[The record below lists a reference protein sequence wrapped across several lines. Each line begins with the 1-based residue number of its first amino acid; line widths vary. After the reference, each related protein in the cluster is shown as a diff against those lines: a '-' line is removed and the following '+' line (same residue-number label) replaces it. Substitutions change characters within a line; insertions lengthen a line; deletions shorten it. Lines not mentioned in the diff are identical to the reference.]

1 LEAVPRVCASGRA
14 RNKQLERIRNFTLWS
29 YAAIYLL
36 TAKDTPMRQ
45 LIAIVLPILLLIPA
59 VASAQSELPK
69 TPVRAV
75 IDNYFGT
82 NVVDPYRWLE
92 NTSDP
97 EVIAWMKAQNDYTRA
112 VLARIPGR
120 DDLLARIKSLDNAG
134 NVVSALQVWG
144 GHYFYYKT
152 EPGSDNRKL
161 FVRDTLSSPERLL
174 VDPEKMTTAD
184 GKHYS
189 IDYFQPSLD
198 GVYVAYGISIGGS
211 EESVLH
217 VLQSATGQV
226 LPDSIDRAQF
236 ASPTWLPDGKSFF
249 YTRAQKLAAD
259 APPTAKYQK
268 LKVYRH
274 TLGADADTEPLVF
287 GFGANP
293 AVNVDDNDFSVVQF
307 SPGAPEFLVGLVIHG
322 VKNEFDIY
330 ATPFDANPGSK
341 TAWKK
346 IVDQSDDVTGEDV
359 HAGEIYLL
367 SHKNASRFKVL
378 RTSLSAPDLSH
389 AAVVVPASEV
399 VINNITAAGDAL
411 YLRDLDGGIGRV
423 RRLPYSNGGIQPVK
437 LPFDGAVQSLVS
449 NPTESGAWLELT
461 SWTKSP
467 LWYSLDAKTDQLK
480 DTALVPPSPVDYSQ
494 IESEEVKAKSADGT
508 MIPLSIIHKRGI
520 ALDGSHPTWLT
531 GYGAYGINYDP
542 YFDPTILAFLER
554 GGVRAFAHV
563 RGGGEYGED
572 WHQAGQKLTKQHTI
586 DDFIAGGE
594 YLIEHKYTSAAHL
607 AGEGT
612 SAGGITIGRAIT
624 ERPELFRAALIR
636 VGDTNA
642 LRAETMPSGPAN
654 IPEFGTVTEPDG
666 FKALFAMDAYQ
677 HVKANTP
684 YPAVLLTTGVNDPR
698 VAPWEA
704 AKMTARLQAAT
715 SSGKPILLR
724 VDYDAGHG
732 MGSTKSQRDTEYAD
746 DIAFLFW
753 QLGVKGY
760 APTVGAK

>member
-1 LEAVPRVCASGRA
+1 MVLRA
-14 RNKQLERIRNFTLWS
+14 N
-29 YAAIYLL
+29 YLL
-36 TAKDTPMRQ
+36 TAKDNLVRR
-45 LIAIVLPILLLIPA
+45 LIGIMLPLLLLIPT
-59 VASAQSELPK
+59 VASAQMEPPK
-69 TPVRAV
+69 TPVRPV
-75 IDNYFGT
+75 TEDYFGT
-82 NVVDPYRWLE
+82 KVVDPYRWLE

-120 DDLLARIKSLDNAG
+120 DELLARIKSLDNAG
-134 NVVSALQVWG
+134 NTVSGLQIWG

-161 FVRDTLSSPERLL
+161 FVRDTLTSPERLL
-174 VDPEKMTTAD
+174 VDTETMTNAD
-184 GKHYS
+184 GKHFS
-189 IDYFQPSLD
+189 IDYYQPSLD
-198 GVYVAYGISIGGS
+198 GVYVAYGISMGGS
-211 EESVLH
+211 EDSVLH
-217 VLQSATGQV
+217 VLRSSTGKV
-226 LPDSIDRAQF
+226 LPDSIDRAEF
-236 ASPTWLPDGKSFF
+236 ASPSWLPDDRSFF
-249 YTRAQKLAAD
+249 YTRGQKLTPD
-259 APPTAKYQK
+259 SPPTAKYQK

-274 TLGADADTEPLVF
+274 TLGGDPETEPLVF
-287 GFGANP
+287 GFAANA
-293 AVNVDDNDFSVVQF
+293 AVNVDENDFPAVAF
-307 SPGAPEFLVGLVIHG
+307 SPGAPGFLVGLVMHG
-322 VKNEFDIY
+322 VKREFDIY
-330 ATPFDANPGSK
+330 AVPFDANLSATTVWK
-341 TAWKK
+341 TVA
-346 IVDQSDDVTGEDV
+346 DQSDDVTGLDV
-359 HAGEIYLL
+359 HGAEIYLV

-378 RTSLSAPDLSH
+378 RTGLTAPDLAH

-399 VINNITAAGDAL
+399 VITGITAAGDAL
-411 YLRDLDGGIGRV
+411 YVQDLDGGIGRL
-423 RRLPYSNGGIQPVK
+423 RRLPYSKGNIQPIK
-437 LPFDGAVQSLVS
+437 LPFDGAIQSLVT

-467 LWYSLDAKTDQLK
+467 LWYSLDAQTDKLA

-520 ALDGSHPTWLT
+520 ALDGSHPAWLT

-542 YFDPTILAFLER
+542 YFDPAILAFLER

-572 WHQAGQKLTKQHTI
+572 WHTAGLKLTKQHTI

-594 YLIEHKYTSAAHL
+594 YLIDHKYTSAAHL

-624 ERPELFRAALIR
+624 ERPDLFGAALIR

-642 LRAETMPSGPAN
+642 MRAETQASGPAN

-677 HVKANTP
+677 HVKPNTP

-715 SSGKPILLR
+715 SSGNPILLR

-732 MGSTKSQRDTEYAD
+732 IGSTKSQHDIELAD
-746 DIAFLFW
+746 ELSFLFW
-753 QLGVKGY
+753 QLGVTGY
-760 APTVGAK
+760 APSPAAH

>member
-1 LEAVPRVCASGRA
+1 MRR
-14 RNKQLERIRNFTLWS
+14 RIGFAL
-29 YAAIYLL
+29 AL
-36 TAKDTPMRQ
+36 
-45 LIAIVLPILLLIPA
+45 LLLIPT
-59 VASAQSELPK
+59 VATAQSQLPN

-75 IDNYFGT
+75 IDDYFGT
-82 NVVDPYRWLE
+82 KVVDPYRWME

-120 DDLLARIKSLDNAG
+120 DELLARIKSLDNAG
-134 NVVSALQVWG
+134 NTVSGLQVWG

-161 FVRDTLSSPERLL
+161 FVRDTLGSPERLL

-198 GVYVAYGISIGGS
+198 GVYVGYGISLGGS
-211 EESVLH
+211 EDSVLH
-217 VLQSATGQV
+217 ILQSSTGTV

-236 ASPTWLPDGKSFF
+236 GSPSWLPDGKSFF

-268 LKVYRH
+268 LRVYRH
-274 TLGADADTEPLVF
+274 TLGGDPETEPLVF

-293 AVNVDDNDFSVVQF
+293 GVKVDDNDFSVVQF

-322 VKNEFDIY
+322 VKNEFDVYSI
-330 ATPFDANPGSK
+330 PFDANPGAK
-341 TAWKK
+341 TVWKK
-346 IVDQSDDVTGEDV
+346 VADQSDEVTGLDV
-359 HAGEIYLL
+359 HGGELYLL

-378 RTSLSAPDLSH
+378 RTSLGAPDLAH
-389 AAVVVPASEV
+389 AAVAVPASEV
-399 VINNITAAGDAL
+399 VITGISATEDAL
-411 YLRDLDGGIGRV
+411 YVRDLDGGIGRL
-423 RRLPYSNGGIQPVK
+423 RRLPYSGANIQSVN
-437 LPFDGAVQSLVS
+437 LPFYGAIQSLVT
-449 NPTESGAWLELT
+449 NPTAAGAWLELT

-467 LWYSLDAKTDQLK
+467 LWYSLDAKTDKLT

-508 MIPLSIIHKRGI
+508 MIPLSIIHKRGL

-572 WHQAGQKLTKQHTI
+572 WHQAGQKLTKQHTV
-586 DDFIAGGE
+586 DDFLAGGE

-624 ERPELFRAALIR
+624 ERPELFGAALIR
-636 VGDTNA
+636 VGDSNA
-642 LRAETMPSGPAN
+642 LRAETQVSGPAN

-677 HVKANTP
+677 HVKPDTP

-704 AKMTARLQAAT
+704 AKMAARLQADT

-732 MGSTKSQRDTEYAD
+732 MGSTKSQHDIELAD
-746 DIAFLFW
+746 ELAFLFW
-753 QLGVKGY
+753 QLGVTGY
-760 APTVGAK
+760 APSTAAH

>member
-1 LEAVPRVCASGRA
+1 MRRMVGFV
-14 RNKQLERIRNFTLWS
+14 
-29 YAAIYLL
+29 LL
-36 TAKDTPMRQ
+36 
-45 LIAIVLPILLLIPA
+45 LVLLIPA
-59 VASAQSELPK
+59 VASAQSQLPN

-75 IDNYFGT
+75 IDDYFGT
-82 NVVDPYRWLE
+82 KVVDPYRWLE

-120 DDLLARIKSLDNAG
+120 DELLARIKSLDNAG

-161 FVRDTLSSPERLL
+161 FTRDTLSSPERLL
-174 VDPEKMTTAD
+174 VDTEKMTTAD

-189 IDYFQPSLD
+189 IDYFQPSVD
-198 GVYVAYGISIGGS
+198 GAYVAYGISLGGS

-217 VLQSATGQV
+217 VLQSATGKV
-226 LPDSIDRAQF
+226 LPDSIDRAEF
-236 ASPTWLPDGKSFF
+236 ASPSWLPDGKSFF
-249 YTRAQKLAAD
+249 YTRAQKLATD

-268 LKVYRH
+268 VYRH
-274 TLGADADTEPLVF
+274 TLGSDPDSEPLVF

-293 AVNVDDNDFSVVQF
+293 SVSVDENDFTVVAF
-307 SPGAPEFLVGLVIHG
+307 SPGAPDFLLGLVIHG
-322 VKNEFDIY
+322 VKREVDIY
-330 ATPFDANPGSK
+330 SVPFDANPGAR
-341 TAWKK
+341 TVWKK
-346 IVDQSDDVTGEDV
+346 VADQTDEVTGFDV
-359 HAGEIYLL
+359 HASEIYLL

-378 RTSLSAPDLSH
+378 RTSLGAPDLPH
-389 AAVVVPASEV
+389 AAVAVPASEV
-399 VINNITAAGDAL
+399 VVTGISAAGDSL
-411 YLRDLDGGIGRV
+411 YVQDLDGGIGRL
-423 RRLPYSNGGIQPVK
+423 RRLPYSNGSIQPVN
-437 LPFDGAVQSLVS
+437 LPFYGAIQALVT
-449 NPTESGAWLELT
+449 NPSEPGAWLELV

-467 LWYSLDAKTDQLK
+467 LWYSLDAKTDKLT
-480 DTALVPPSPVDYSQ
+480 DTALVPASPVDYSQ

-508 MIPLSIIHKRGI
+508 MVPLSIIHKRGLL
-520 ALDGSHPTWLT
+520 LDVSHPTWLT

-542 YFDPTILAFLER
+542 YFDPTILVFLER

-612 SAGGITIGRAIT
+612 SAGGITIGGAIT
-624 ERPELFRAALIR
+624 QRPEMFGAALIR
-636 VGDTNA
+636 VGDSDS
-642 LRAETMPSGPAN
+642 LRSETMASGPAN
-654 IPEFGTVTEPDG
+654 IPEFGTVTEADG

-677 HVKANTP
+677 HVKPNTP

-698 VAPWEA
+698 VAPWQA
-704 AKMTARLQAAT
+704 AKMTARLQAST
-715 SSGKPILLR
+715 SSGKPVLLR

-732 MGSTKSQRDTEYAD
+732 MGSTKSQRDIELAD
-746 DIAFLFW
+746 QVAFLFW
-753 QLGVKGY
+753 QLGVTGY
-760 APTVGAK
+760 APSPAAH

>member
-1 LEAVPRVCASGRA
+1 
-14 RNKQLERIRNFTLWS
+14 
-29 YAAIYLL
+29 
-36 TAKDTPMRQ
+36 MRR
-45 LIAIVLPILLLIPA
+45 LIGIVLPILLLLPA
-59 VASAQSELPK
+59 LTTAQSALPQ

-75 IDNYFGT
+75 IDDYFGT
-82 NVVDPYRWLE
+82 KVADPYRWLE

-97 EVIAWMKAQNDYTRA
+97 EVVAWMKAQNDYTRA

-120 DDLLARIKSLDNAG
+120 DDLLTRIKALDNAG

-161 FVRDTLSSPERLL
+161 FVRDTLSAPERLL

-198 GVYVAYGISIGGS
+198 GVYVAYGISLGGS

-217 VLQSATGQV
+217 VLQSATGKV
-226 LPDSIDRAQF
+226 LPDSIDRAEF
-236 ASPTWLPDGKSFF
+236 ASPSWLPDGKSFF
-249 YTRAQKLAAD
+249 YTRAQKLALG

-274 TLGADADTEPLVF
+274 TLGGDPEAEPLVF

-293 AVNVDDNDFSVVQF
+293 AVSVDENDFSNLLF
-307 SPGAPEFLVGLVIHG
+307 SPGAPGFMIGLVIHG
-322 VKNEFDIY
+322 VKREFDIY
-330 ATPFDANPGSK
+330 AVPFDANTGAK

-346 IVDQSDDVTGEDV
+346 IADQSDEVTGLDV
-359 HAGEIYLL
+359 HADEIYLL

-378 RTSLSAPDLSH
+378 RTSLSAPDLAH
-389 AAVVVPASEV
+389 AAVAVPASEV
-399 VINNITAAGDAL
+399 VITNITVAADAL
-411 YLRDLDGGIGRV
+411 YVQDLDGGIGRL
-423 RRLPYSNGGIQPVK
+423 RRLPYSNGSIQPIK
-437 LPFDGAVQSLVS
+437 LPFDGAIQSLVT

-467 LWYSLDAKTDQLK
+467 LWYSLDAKTDELS

-494 IESEEVKAKSADGT
+494 IESQEVKAKSADGT
-508 MIPLSIIHKRGI
+508 MVPLSIIHKRGLV
-520 ALDGSHPTWLT
+520 LDGSHPTWLT

-542 YFDPTILAFLER
+542 YFDPTILVFLER

-586 DDFIAGGE
+586 DDFLAGGE
-594 YLIEHKYTSAAHL
+594 YLIAHKYTSAAHL

-612 SAGGITIGRAIT
+612 SAGGITIGGAIT
-624 ERPELFRAALIR
+624 QRPELFGAALIR
-636 VGDTNA
+636 VGDSDS
-642 LRAETMPSGPAN
+642 LRSETMASGPAN
-654 IPEFGTVTEPDG
+654 IPEFGTVTEADG
-666 FKALFAMDAYQ
+666 FKALFGMDAYQ
-677 HVKANTP
+677 HVKPGTP

-698 VAPWEA
+698 VAPWQA
-704 AKMTARLQAAT
+704 AKMTARLQAST

-732 MGSTKSQRDTEYAD
+732 IGSTKSQRDIELAD
-746 DIAFLFW
+746 EVAFLFW
-753 QLGVKGY
+753 QLGVTGY
-760 APTVGAK
+760 APSPSAK

>member
-1 LEAVPRVCASGRA
+1 
-14 RNKQLERIRNFTLWS
+14 
-29 YAAIYLL
+29 
-36 TAKDTPMRQ
+36 MRR
-45 LIAIVLPILLLIPA
+45 LFSIVFPLLLLIPA

-120 DDLLARIKSLDNAG
+120 DELLARIKSLDNAG
-134 NVVSALQVWG
+134 NTVSALQVWG

-161 FVRDTLSSPERLL
+161 FTRDTLSSPERLL
-174 VDPEKMTTAD
+174 VDTEKMTTAD

-198 GVYVAYGISIGGS
+198 CVYVAYGISLGGS

-217 VLQSATGQV
+217 VLQTSTGQV
-226 LPDSIDRAQF
+226 LPDSIDRAEF
-236 ASPTWLPDGKSFF
+236 ASPSWLPDGKSFF
-249 YTRAQKLAAD
+249 YTREQKLAAD

-274 TLGADADTEPLVF
+274 TLGGNPDTEPLVF

-293 AVNVDDNDFSVVQF
+293 SVNVDENDFTIVTY
-307 SPGAPEFLVGLVIHG
+307 SPGAPDFMLGLVIHG
-322 VKNEFDIY
+322 VKRELDIY
-330 ATPFDANPGSK
+330 AVPFDANLSAK
-341 TAWKK
+341 TVWKK
-346 IVDQSDDVTGEDV
+346 VADQTDEVTGFDV

-378 RTSLSAPDLSH
+378 RTSLSAPDLAH
-389 AAVVVPASEV
+389 ATVAVPASEV
-399 VINNITAAGDAL
+399 VVTGISAAGDAL
-411 YLRDLDGGIGRV
+411 YIQDLDGGIGRL
-423 RRLPYSNGGIQPVK
+423 RRLPYGNGSIEPIK
-437 LPFDGAVQSLVS
+437 LPFYGAIQSLVTS
-449 NPTESGAWLELT
+449 PTESGAWLELT

-467 LWYSLDAKTDQLK
+467 LWYSLDAKTEKLT
-480 DTALVPPSPVDYSQ
+480 DTALVSPSPVDYSQ

-508 MIPLSIIHKRGI
+508 MVPLSIIHKRGLV
-520 ALDGSHPTWLT
+520 LDGSHPAWLA

-542 YFDPTILAFLER
+542 YFDPTMPVFLEH
-554 GGVRAFAHV
+554 GGVFAVAHV

-572 WHQAGQKLTKQHTI
+572 WHLAGQKLTKQHTI
-586 DDFIAGGE
+586 DDFLAGGE

-624 ERPELFRAALIR
+624 ERPEMFGAALIR

-642 LRAETMPSGPAN
+642 LRAETQASGPAN
-654 IPEFGTVTEPDG
+654 IPEFGTTTEPDG
-666 FKALFAMDAYQ
+666 FKALFGMDAYQ

-704 AKMTARLQAAT
+704 AKMTARLQAST

-732 MGSTKSQRDTEYAD
+732 IGSTKSQRDAEFAD
-746 DIAFLFW
+746 DVAFLFW
-753 QLGVKGY
+753 QLGVAGY
-760 APTVGAK
+760 APTGAAK

>member
-1 LEAVPRVCASGRA
+1 
-14 RNKQLERIRNFTLWS
+14 
-29 YAAIYLL
+29 
-36 TAKDTPMRQ
+36 MRQ
-45 LIAIVLPILLLIPA
+45 LIAVVLPLLLLIPA
-59 VASAQSELPK
+59 VASAQSEPPK

-82 NVVDPYRWLE
+82 NVVDAYRWLE

-161 FVRDTLSSPERLL
+161 FVRDTLGSPERLL

-217 VLQSATGQV
+217 VLLSASGKV
-226 LPDSIDRAQF
+226 LPDSIDRAEF
-236 ASPTWLPDGKSFF
+236 ASPSWLPDGKSFF
-249 YTRAQKLAAD
+249 YTRAQTLSAD

-274 TLGADADTEPLVF
+274 TLGGDPETEPLVF

-293 AVNVDDNDFSVVQF
+293 KVNVDENDFSNLLF
-307 SPGAPEFLVGLVIHG
+307 SPGAPGFMIGLVIHG
-322 VKNEFDIY
+322 VQREFDIY
-330 ATPFDANPGSK
+330 AVPFDANPGAK
-341 TAWKK
+341 TTWQK
-346 IVDQSDDVTGEDV
+346 IADQSDAVTGLDV
-359 HAGEIYLL
+359 HGSEVYLL
-367 SHKNASRFKVL
+367 SHKDASRFQVL
-378 RTSLSAPDLSH
+378 RTSLGAPDLPH
-389 AAVVVPASEV
+389 AAVAVPASEV
-399 VINNITAAGDAL
+399 VITGITAAADAL
-411 YLRDLDGGIGRV
+411 YVQDLDGGIGRL
-423 RRLPYSNGGIQPVK
+423 RRLPYGGGSIQSIK
-437 LPFDGAVQSLVS
+437 LPFDGAIQSLVTNS
-449 NPTESGAWLELT
+449 NESGAWLELV
-461 SWTKSP
+461 SWTQSP
-467 LWYSLDAKTDQLK
+467 LWFSLDAKTDKLT
-480 DTALVPPSPVDYSQ
+480 DTALVPPSPVDYSH

-508 MIPLSIIHKRGI
+508 MVPLSIVHQRG
-520 ALDGSHPTWLT
+520 LTMDSSHPTWLT
-531 GYGAYGINYDP
+531 GYGAYGITYDP
-542 YFDPTILAFLER
+542 SFNPIMLAFLER
-554 GGVRAFAHV
+554 GGVYAVAHV

-572 WHQAGQKLTKQHTI
+572 WHKAGQKLTKRHTI

-594 YLIEHKYTSAAHL
+594 YLIEHKFTSAVHL
-607 AGEGT
+607 SGEGT
-612 SAGGITIGRAIT
+612 SAGGITIGGAIT
-624 ERPELFRAALIR
+624 QRPEMFGAALIR
-636 VGDTNA
+636 VGDSDS
-642 LRAETMPSGPAN
+642 LRSETMASGPAN
-654 IPEFGTVTEPDG
+654 IPEFGTVTEADG

-698 VAPWEA
+698 VAPWQA
-704 AKMTARLQAAT
+704 AKMTARLQAST

-732 MGSTKSQRDTEYAD
+732 IGSTKSQRDTEFAD
-746 DIAFLFW
+746 AIAFLFW

-760 APTVGAK
+760 APTGGAK